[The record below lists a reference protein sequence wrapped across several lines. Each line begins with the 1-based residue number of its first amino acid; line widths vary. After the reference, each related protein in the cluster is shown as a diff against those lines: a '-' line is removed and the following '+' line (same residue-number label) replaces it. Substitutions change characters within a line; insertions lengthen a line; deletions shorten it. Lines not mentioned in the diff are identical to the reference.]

1 MKVLV
6 TGGKGFIG
14 SAVARNLI
22 ATTDHSVVVLDAM
35 TYAATEGSVADAVS
49 STRFSFVRADICN
62 AEAVH
67 GAMKDHAPD
76 AVVHLAAES
85 HVDRSIDGPA
95 QFVHTNLVGTAN
107 LLEAARHQGIERFV
121 HVSTDEVFGSL
132 SMTEPA
138 FTESTPY
145 NPRSPYSASKAGSDH
160 LVRAWGETFDLPV
173 LITNCSNNYGPYQF
187 PEKLIPLIVIRS
199 MTGEPLPVYGRG
211 ENVRDWLFVEDHA
224 AALVK
229 VLEQGVAGETYNVG
243 GNEER
248 TNLAV
253 VETLCDLVDDIAG
266 HLPNVTSRRS
276 LIEFVADRP
285 GHDLRYAINSTKIES
300 ALGWKPTVSFE
311 EGLRQTVT
319 WYLNNQ
325 TWWQP
330 LINADASV
338 RRGLSGMN

>member
-14 SAVARNLI
+14 SAVVRHLI
-22 ATTDHSVVVLDAM
+22 KATDHEVVVFDKM
-35 TYAATEGSVADAVS
+35 TYAATDGSVADVADS
-49 STRFSFVRADICN
+49 RRYRFIHADICDTD
-62 AEAVH
+62 AVA
-67 GAMKDHAPD
+67 GAFATTAPD
-76 AVVHLAAES
+76 TVVHLAAES